1 MTEEIPERWRPLM
14 ERKGIKVSYRGLSE
28 RADVSHEAV
37 RRVIRGWSVKPG
49 TIQKVADALGVDR
62 EVVNDLRGDQPTLD
76 AWAPPQFSS
85 LLSHEERDALS
96 RLISLM
102 VAGRTH
108 DGRDAAP
115 KSQAAWSAADQSHFD
130 PEFSDEDRDRMARDL
145 HPVLNATSRPA
156 AVGEQRSAYGLAAR
170 AGEAAHG
177 PDMNT
182 GEESQDLGGDESA

>member
-1 MTEEIPERWRPLM
+1 MTEDIPERWRPLM

-37 RRVIRGWSVKPG
+37 RRVVRGWSVKPD

-62 EVVNDLRGDQPTLD
+62 EVVNELRGEQPAPD
-76 AWAPPQFSS
+76 AWAPPQSSS

-108 DGRDAAP
+108 DDGRPPTTPAGDSPAQDVI
-115 KSQAAWSAADQSHFD
+115 KSSH
-130 PEFSDEDRDRMARDL
+130 SK
-145 HPVLNATSRPA
+145 VL
-156 AVGEQRSAYGLAAR
+156 
-170 AGEAAHG
+170 
-177 PDMNT
+177 D
-182 GEESQDLGGDESA
+182 EESEPGPAGSGQQPGQGRRSRRPS